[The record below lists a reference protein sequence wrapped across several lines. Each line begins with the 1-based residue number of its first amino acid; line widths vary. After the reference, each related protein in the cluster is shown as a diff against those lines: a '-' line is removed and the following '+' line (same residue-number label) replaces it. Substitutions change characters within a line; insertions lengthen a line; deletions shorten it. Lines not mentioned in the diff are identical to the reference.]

1 MYKVKRN
8 FWSFPYLY
16 INDPWTERILAYYMV
31 LEHERIFFW
40 RILEVFSGNPWCLW
54 PFHLCFRVRRSS
66 TWSVQQMP
74 TWLCLSAGA
83 APLTRMRCSL
93 GTRWTSATSVL
104 WSKDRHFSFLQVFPG
119 PIWEGLRKVGRRREL
134 VAPEPTPSPNVL
146 TWMWD
151 TPLISVKDSEL
162 HIRKNQM
169 VTKVVTSMVV
179 WGSPEGSW

>member
-1 MYKVKRN
+1 MKRN

-74 TWLCLSAGA
+74 TWLSLSAGA

-119 PIWEGLRKVGRRREL
+119 PIWEGLRKGEDEGNL
-134 VAPEPTPSPNVL
+134 WHQNQPLPLMFWPECEI
-146 TWMWD
+146 
-151 TPLISVKDSEL
+151 PLSYQLKTQ
-162 HIRKNQM
+162 NC
-169 VTKVVTSMVV
+169 TSGKIK
-179 WGSPEGSW
+179 W